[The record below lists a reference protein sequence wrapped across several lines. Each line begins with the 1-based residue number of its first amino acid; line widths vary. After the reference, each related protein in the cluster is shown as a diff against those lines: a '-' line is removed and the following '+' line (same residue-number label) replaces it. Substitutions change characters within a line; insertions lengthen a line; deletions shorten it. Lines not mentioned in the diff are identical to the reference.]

1 MDNKALINQI
11 EDAVTIHDYDLATVK
26 IDELNIDA
34 VNLKTKVKNLEIC
47 YSKIAII
54 GGLLQD
60 GFINNLEHDTI
71 KQRIVSHLNQ
81 EQANFCSYL
90 NKVAY

>member
-1 MDNKALINQI
+1 MDNKALIDEI
-11 EDAVTIHDYDLATVK
+11 EEAVTIHDYDLATTK
-26 IDELNIDA
+26 IDELNIDV

-60 GFINNLEHDTI
+60 DFISNEEHDMI
-71 KQRIVSHLNQ
+71 KQRIVSRLNQ

-90 NKVAY
+90 NKVA

>member
-1 MDNKALINQI
+1 MDNKALIDEI
-11 EDAVTIHDYDLATVK
+11 EEAVTIHDYDLATTK
-26 IDELNIDA
+26 IDELNIDV

-60 GFINNLEHDTI
+60 GFINNEEYGAI
-71 KQRIVSHLNQ
+71 RQRIVRQLNQ
-81 EQANFCSYL
+81 EQINFCLYL
-90 NKVAY
+90 ENVA